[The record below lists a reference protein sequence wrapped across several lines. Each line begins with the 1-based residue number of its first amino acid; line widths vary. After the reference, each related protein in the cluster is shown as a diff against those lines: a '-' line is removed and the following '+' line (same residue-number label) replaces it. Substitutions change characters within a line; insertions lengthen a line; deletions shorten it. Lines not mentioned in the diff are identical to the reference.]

1 MKTTKSLIRR
11 FFSYLGKKLKGFL
24 SSCKKRIILK
34 VGLMSDNLNRQFWIV
49 KLFSL
54 IGAGTVLYWTFLMV
68 RATPYD
74 MVYDG
79 LKDFVKN
86 EVLGECQVPEAA
98 KALGKVRTSQPVQM
112 LFPQG
117 AVEAPEADKPVE
129 EIKEQS
135 QAPEEVKKESKAPE
149 EKKACLAP
157 EKVKSLIRNIAEEE
171 GFSDVNL
178 LIRIAQAESQL
189 DPKNSNDKGNYPPD
203 SIDRGLFMINDY
215 WHKEVTDEQA
225 YDPYFSTRWTIKKI
239 RSGGISAWDASKP
252 NWN

>member
-1 MKTTKSLIRR
+1 
-11 FFSYLGKKLKGFL
+11 
-24 SSCKKRIILK
+24 
-34 VGLMSDNLNRQFWIV
+34 MSDNLNRQFWIV

-68 RATPYD
+68 QATPYD
-74 MVYDG
+74 MAYDD

-86 EVLGECQVPEAA
+86 EVLGECQIPEAA
-98 KALGKVRTSQPVQM
+98 KALGKVRTSQTIQT
-112 LFPQG
+112 LFPQ
-117 AVEAPEADKPVE
+117 EADQASEADKPVE
-129 EIKEQS
+129 E
-135 QAPEEVKKESKAPE
+135 VKKESQAPE

-157 EKVKSLIRNIAEEE
+157 EKVKSLIRKIAEEE
-171 GFSDVNL
+171 SFSDASL
-178 LIRIAQAESQL
+178 LIRIAQAESRL
-189 DPKNSNDKGNYPPD
+189 NPKNRNAEGNHPSY
-203 SIDRGLFMINDY
+203 SVDRGLFMINDY